1 MMFISR
7 KKAKGEFYH
16 YVFMYDKTSYSGIK
30 TVYSLGKK
38 EKALNQLN
46 TWGEST
52 NKIPVELINLG
63 LKLES
68 LDQWRKKLEDL

>member
-1 MMFISR
+1 MFISR

-38 EKALNQLN
+38 EKALNQLHSWEKSIN
-46 TWGEST
+46 A
-52 NKIPVELINLG
+52 IPKELRDLG
-63 LKLES
+63 LSTES
-68 LDQWRKKLEDL
+68 IDKWRKKLEGL